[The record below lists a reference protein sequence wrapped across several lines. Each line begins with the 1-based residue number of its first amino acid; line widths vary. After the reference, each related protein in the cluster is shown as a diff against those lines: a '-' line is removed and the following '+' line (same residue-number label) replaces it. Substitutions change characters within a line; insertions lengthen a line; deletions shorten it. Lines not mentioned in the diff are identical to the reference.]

1 MPEFPKVPKVS
12 MGSFPKIGRGEKKP
26 QPPQPGRE
34 QQQQE
39 EAPAPPPAD
48 ARTQPSQEATTDK
61 DKAGQGEKVTAKEAA
76 VNPAV
81 NAIQAILES
90 GTTAAQAN
98 LLLELTEHLAEG
110 KAVSSVVSDVCRV
123 CFAAPLLGHV

>member
-1 MPEFPKVPKVS
+1 MTDAKQKDDKEEQPASKGKPK
-12 MGSFPKIGRGEKKP
+12 EKDNA
-26 QPPQPGRE
+26 G
-34 QQQQE
+34 
-39 EAPAPPPAD
+39 
-48 ARTQPSQEATTDK
+48 K
-61 DKAGQGEKVTAKEAA
+61 DTPT
-76 VNPAV
+76 NPAV

-123 CFAAPLLGHV
+123 RMRPKTSHKQSCLACADFH